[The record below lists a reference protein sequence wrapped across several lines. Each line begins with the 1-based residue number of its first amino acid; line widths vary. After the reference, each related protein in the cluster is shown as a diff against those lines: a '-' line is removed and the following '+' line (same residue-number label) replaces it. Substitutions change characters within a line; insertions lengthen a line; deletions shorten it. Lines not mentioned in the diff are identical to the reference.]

1 MRITR
6 SFAGVLI
13 LFTLTASLMAE
24 PASQPTTPRSWGH
37 AYNDYKHKRPLLD
50 ALSSGFVS
58 VEVDV
63 FPVDGEL
70 LVGHDRHELQ
80 PGRNLET
87 LYLKPL
93 VERIKNKRA
102 EVLKD
107 ANTFTL
113 LIDFKDDGGTAYALL
128 NEKIKPYRNM
138 LTKFGDTTTE
148 INAITIVITGK
159 SPNSKMEQ
167 ESERWAGY
175 DGFVSDL
182 GGKHNRHLM
191 PWVSGRWG
199 KHFRWNGK
207 GDFSEAER
215 AKLTSFVKQAHANGQ
230 KIRFWGAPDSLACW
244 TVLQKAGVDFI
255 NTDRLKPFATFLN
268 TNDTEVRNKRCHS
281 RQTIFKDD
289 ADNERFLDTF
299 SI

>member
-1 MRITR
+1 MSTRQITR

-37 AYNDYKHKRPLLD
+37 AHNDYKHKRPLLD

-107 ANTFTL
+107 ANTFNL

-128 NEKIKPYRNM
+128 NEKIKPP
-138 LTKFGDTTTE
+138 D
-148 INAITIVITGK
+148 
-159 SPNSKMEQ
+159 P
-167 ESERWAGY
+167 RWPQGQY
-175 DGFVSDL
+175 PKNTL
-182 GGKHNRHLM
+182 E
-191 PWVSGRWG
+191 PSGRHPGPSWKFFG
-199 KHFRWNGK
+199 PPLGHF
-207 GDFSEAER
+207 
-215 AKLTSFVKQAHANGQ
+215 
-230 KIRFWGAPDSLACW
+230 
-244 TVLQKAGVDFI
+244 
-255 NTDRLKPFATFLN
+255 
-268 TNDTEVRNKRCHS
+268 
-281 RQTIFKDD
+281 
-289 ADNERFLDTF
+289 
-299 SI
+299 